1 MIGNIVPFAPEK
13 ATNKKANPKVQKV
26 AKHKKSK
33 FLKSCWLGKK
43 TNRSKEIL
51 IELSIIIFLIN
62 IRILEIFTG
71 FDVFYYM
78 FFVY

>member
-13 ATNKKANPKVQKV
+13 ATNKKANPKVQK
-26 AKHKKSK
+26 HKKSK
-33 FLKSCWLGKK
+33 FLKSLSCWLGKK

-51 IELSIIIFLIN
+51 IELSIIIILFN
-62 IRILEIFTG
+62 IRILDIFTG